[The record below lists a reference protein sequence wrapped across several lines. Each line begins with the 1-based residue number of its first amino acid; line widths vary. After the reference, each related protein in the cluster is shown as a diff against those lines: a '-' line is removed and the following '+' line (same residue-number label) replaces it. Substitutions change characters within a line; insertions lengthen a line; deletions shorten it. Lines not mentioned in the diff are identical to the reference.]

1 MKQSR
6 DQYYFDTMN
15 STANFGKKAALYLQ
29 DTLASFNI
37 ATFEQ
42 KVEEMHAIEH
52 EADTL
57 KHDMTER
64 LSKEFMTP
72 IELEDLVALS
82 HELDNVVDCIDD
94 VMQRIYIYNITAMRE
109 DVAPLC
115 ALLVHC
121 TDSLCKAVKELAN
134 FRKSATIRKEI
145 VEVNNLESD
154 GDALYMKAIRSLYT
168 TEKDPIA
175 VLAWTNL
182 YDGLENCF
190 DACEHAS
197 DVIESVIMKNS

>member
-15 STANFGKKAALYLQ
+15 SAAGFGKKAAMYLQ
-29 DTLASFNI
+29 ETLSAFDVN
-37 ATFEQ
+37 TFGE
-42 KVEEMHAIEH
+42 KMEAMHAIEQ

-57 KHDMTER
+57 KHAMTER

-94 VMQRIYIYNITAMRE
+94 VMQRIYIYNIASMRE
-109 DVAPLC
+109 DVEALC

-121 TDSLCKAVKELAN
+121 TDALLSAVKELAN
-134 FRKSATIRKEI
+134 FRKSTTIRKEI
-145 VEVNNLESD
+145 IEVNTIESD
-154 GDALYMKAIRSLYT
+154 ADALYMKAMRNLYT
-168 TEKDPIA
+168 TEKDPVTIL
-175 VLAWTNL
+175 VWTNL
-182 YDGLENCF
+182 YEDLENCF

-197 DVIESVIMKNS
+197 DAIESVIMKNS

>member
-1 MKQSR
+1 VKQSR

-15 STANFGKKAALYLQ
+15 STANFAKEAALYLQ
-29 DTLASFNI
+29 ETLASFDT
-37 ATFEQ
+37 ATFPE
-42 KVEEMHAIEH
+42 KVEAMHDIEH
-52 EADTL
+52 AADDL
-57 KHDMTER
+57 KHAMTER
-64 LSKEFMTP
+64 LSREFMTP

-109 DVAPLC
+109 DVKPLC

-121 TDSLCKAVKELAN
+121 TDALCKAVKELAN
-134 FRKSATIRKEI
+134 FRKSETIRKEI
-145 VEVNNLESD
+145 IEVNSLET
-154 GDALYMKAIRSLYT
+154 DADAQYMKAMRTLYT
-168 TEKDPIA
+168 TEKDPISI
-175 VLAWTNL
+175 LAWTNL
-182 YDGLENCF
+182 YEDLEDCF